1 MGMSKLLKTMGV
13 ERRGVA
19 ASCFPLVMFLLAL
32 CVVAGVKIVRSG
44 HRSLMNERLAF
55 GIDLEDPFWDVFGMV
70 AAIAVGIGIPL
81 WVKKF
86 FRSRRNAE
94 VKDYVK
100 AFERTWGAS
109 PKRVVAAPEKVNGVL
124 LVPDASV
131 AETAAICERLEKRG
145 IRFEVRQTVIDNT
158 CHIFGGNYAGTS
170 GNGTRMCIYVHPD
183 DCPEAERCW
192 LHLKG

>member
-1 MGMSKLLKTMGV
+1 MSKLLKTMGV

-19 ASCFPLVMFLLAL
+19 ASCLPLVMFLLTL

-44 HRSLMNERLAF
+44 HRSLMDERFAF
-55 GIDLEDPFWDVFGMV
+55 GIDLADPFWDVFGMV
-70 AAIAVGIGIPL
+70 AAIALGIGIPL
-81 WVKKF
+81 LVTKF
-86 FRSRRNAE
+86 FRGRRNAE
-94 VKDYVK
+94 VKDYVE
-100 AFERTWGAS
+100 AFERTQIAP
-109 PKRVVAAPEKVNGVL
+109 PKRTAAAPEKVNGVL
-124 LVPDASV
+124 LIPDASV

-170 GNGTRMCIYVHPD
+170 GNGTRMCIYVHPE

-192 LHLKG
+192 RHLKG